1 MEGEETFFFLDTD
14 QKAFDVFRSIRFRS
28 IRFRSTKFKSIGFK
42 SVGFKSIGFYPCS

>member
-28 IRFRSTKFKSIGFK
+28 IKFKSIGFK
-42 SVGFKSIGFYPCS
+42 SIGVKSIAFYPCS